1 MVGGA
6 AGIELMPAVRADG
19 FAVEIFVNGQ
29 LLAAIS
35 AQNCALTKF
44 FFRPTLSRMPGEHI
58 VTLMTRKPFP
68 AALELNRNNI
78 ALAMIMSAPR
88 LRIDIDADNL
98 DPVDCFRH
106 AGTRS
111 RGQTSTRM
119 EPMIQH
125 AIIIAKPLVNEPLC

>member
-1 MVGGA
+1 MA
-6 AGIELMPAVRADG
+6 ARA
-19 FAVEIFVNGQ
+19 
-29 LLAAIS
+29 
-35 AQNCALTKF
+35 AQNRWRLE
-44 FFRPTLSRMPGEHI
+44 FRTRPHRRNVISKVS
-58 VTLMTRKPFP
+58 VTLVTRKPI
-68 AALELNRNNI
+68 AAAFEFDRDDI

-106 AGTRS
+106 VGTRS

-119 EPMIQH
+119 APMIQQ